1 MKKSRRLPTANHS
14 TNPRR
19 NGTITVG
26 RVAPLTRIVL
36 GTAISLAYASG
47 ALAAEAAAEP
57 TTGLQEVIVTAQR
70 RAEAIQ
76 DVPLSITALNA
87 QALEN
92 RAATSFLDYASE
104 VPGLAFGYT
113 GDGEAT
119 SRTISIRGISGD
131 NTTGFYIDETPVP
144 DSINPRVVDVER
156 VEVLRGPQGTLYG
169 ARSMGGTVRLI
180 TLQPKLNE
188 WSSWVKVN
196 GSHTENA
203 GSQNYGVDA
212 VLNMPLIADHMALR
226 LDVFGQHDGGYF
238 KRRFLTNPAEAAD
251 LPLDANPTTI
261 GGLPTTTVDDVGRTN
276 SLGGAGSLLVQLN
289 DDFSVTPRIMF
300 QKATSNG
307 LNYADQGAYPVLENG
322 LTPPPPVTVNMHPE
336 SLTQYRFFNLPESS
350 LDRWV
355 LSSLSV
361 KWHTGVGE
369 VTSSTSYF
377 DRTVDETEDETD
389 FLWQNLFAT
398 LDGAPNPFPTGPPYH
413 AQPLPSTIE
422 ELKQLHEFV
431 QEVRFVSQLSG
442 PLQFVSGV
450 FYQDERGRLPYAGY
464 YPPALA
470 PIPSGFY
477 SILPINP
484 ANPNEIFGQDA
495 ETKVRETAA
504 YGEASYSFT
513 SALKGTVG
521 LRAYDIHSSLSDYL
535 EGLAFGG
542 PRLTDP
548 EASITANGVNPKAE
562 LDYHIDPDK
571 MVYALA
577 ARGYRPGG
585 LVPSIPGNPMSDPF
599 HCFAQLEALGYTSA
613 AQTKSYRPDYL
624 WNYEVG
630 AKTDWADHRLVLNGA
645 LYYIDW
651 KNIQQLVALAC
662 GFQFRANAGAADV
675 TGFDFD
681 LNARPIDNLSLSAG
695 IGYQP
700 ARITETAKA
709 IPDLLV
715 GSRVYQVPDWTYTAS
730 VNYTV
735 PVTGGSSVVTTV
747 GYSYTTSSTSAA
759 VTVPVVDGI
768 PEPRVRPAYGLLD
781 ARIAYER
788 GSYQFAFV
796 GKNLTN
802 TLADLSDN
810 RSLAAETLGR
820 PRLVVNQPRT
830 LGVEAIARF

>member
-1 MKKSRRLPTANHS
+1 VSKNDNGASMRRICVAGGPFRALALVTLGVALS
-14 TNPRR
+14 M
-19 NGTITVG
+19 GLAG
-26 RVAPLTRIVL
+26 RASADAAAAAPVQ
-36 GTAISLAYASG
+36 SG
-47 ALAAEAAAEP
+47 A
-57 TTGLQEVIVTAQR
+57 GLEEVIVTAQR
-70 RAEAIQ
+70 RSEPLQ
-76 DVPLSITALNA
+76 DVPLSITALNS

-119 SRTISIRGISGD
+119 ARTISIRGISGD

-144 DSINPRVVDVER
+144 DSINPRVVDVDR
-156 VEVLRGPQGTLYG
+156 IEVLRGPQGTLYG
-169 ARSMGGTVRLI
+169 ARSMGGTVRMI

-196 GSHTENA
+196 GSHTQGA
-203 GSQNYGVDA
+203 GSQNYGLDA
-212 VLNMPLIADHMALR
+212 VLNVPLIPDHMALR
-226 LDVFGQHDGGYF
+226 LDVFAQHDGGYF
-238 KRRFLTNPAEAAD
+238 KRRFLTNPSEAAN
-251 LPLDANPTTI
+251 LPLDANPTAV
-261 GGLPTTTVDDVGRTN
+261 GGLPTTTLDDVGRTN
-276 SLGGAGSLLVQLN
+276 SFGGAGSLLIQLN
-289 DDFSVTPRIMF
+289 DALSITPRIMF

-307 LNYADQGAYPVLENG
+307 LNYSDQGSYAVLETG
-322 LTPPPPVTVNMHPE
+322 MTPPAPVFVNMHPE

-355 LSSLSV
+355 LPSLSI
-361 KWHTGVGE
+361 KWNAGVGQL
-369 VTSSTSYF
+369 TSSTSYF
-377 DRTVDETEDETD
+377 DRTVDEVEDESD

-398 LDGAPNPFPTGPPYH
+398 LNGAPDPFPTGPPYH
-413 AQPLPSTIE
+413 AQPGPSTIE

-442 PLQFVSGV
+442 PFQFVTGV
-450 FYQDERGRLPYAGY
+450 FFQDLRGRLPYAGY

-470 PIPSGFY
+470 PTIPPGFY
-477 SILPINP
+477 SILPVNP
-484 ANPNEIFGQDA
+484 AIPDEIFGQDA
-495 ETKVRETAA
+495 ETRVRETAL

-521 LRAYDIHSSLSDYL
+521 LRGYNIHSSLSDYL

-548 EASITANGVNPKAE
+548 EASISANGVNPKAE
-562 LDYHIDPDK
+562 LDYHIDADK

-585 LVPSIPGNPMSDPF
+585 LVPSIPGNPQSDPF

-624 WNYEVG
+624 WNYEAG
-630 AKTDWADHRLVLNGA
+630 FKTEWADHRLVVNASG
-645 LYYIDW
+645 YYIDW

-675 TGFDFD
+675 KGFDLE
-681 LNARPIDNLSLSAG
+681 LNARPLDNLSFSAG
-695 IGYQP
+695 VGYQP
-700 ARITETAKA
+700 ARITETARA
-709 IPDLLV
+709 IPNLLV
-715 GSRVYQVPDWTYTAS
+715 GSRVYQVPDWTFTAS
-730 VNYTV
+730 ANYTISL
-735 PVTGGSSVVTTV
+735 TGNSSIVSTI
-747 GYSYTTSSTSAA
+747 GWSYTGDSTSAA
-759 VTVPVVDGI
+759 VTVPVINGV
-768 PEPRVRPAYGLLD
+768 PEPRVRPAYSLLD
-781 ARIAYER
+781 ARIAYEVA
-788 GSYQFAFV
+788 SYQFAFV

-830 LGVEAIARF
+830 LGVEVVARF

>member
-1 MKKSRRLPTANHS
+1 MRRT
-14 TNPRR
+14 
-19 NGTITVG
+19 
-26 RVAPLTRIVL
+26 PLSDEL
-36 GTAISLAYASG
+36 FKALAQISLIAALSLGPAGRAS
-47 ALAAEAAAEP
+47 ADAAAAAPAESG
-57 TTGLQEVIVTAQR
+57 TGLQEVIVTAQR
-70 RAEAIQ
+70 RAEALQ
-76 DVPLSITALNA
+76 DVPLSITALNS

-119 SRTISIRGISGD
+119 ARTISIRGISGD

-144 DSINPRVVDVER
+144 DSINPRVVDVDR
-156 VEVLRGPQGTLYG
+156 IEVLRGPQGTLYG
-169 ARSMGGTVRLI
+169 ARSMGGTVRMI

-196 GSHTENA
+196 GSHTESA
-203 GSQNYGVDA
+203 GSQNYGLDA

-226 LDVFGQHDGGYF
+226 LDVFAQHDGGYF
-238 KRRFLTNPAEAAD
+238 KRRFLTSPSEAAN
-251 LPLDANPTTI
+251 LPLDANPTTV

-276 SLGGAGSLLVQLN
+276 SFGGAGSLLVQ
-289 DDFSVTPRIMF
+289 FSEDLSITPRIMF

-307 LNYADQGAYPVLENG
+307 LNYSDQGSYPVLETG
-322 LTPPPPVTVNMHPE
+322 MTPPPPVFVNMHPE
-336 SLTQYRFFNLPESS
+336 SLTQYRFFDLPERSS
-350 LDRWV
+350 DAWV
-355 LSSLSV
+355 LPSLSV
-361 KWHTGVGE
+361 RWNAGPGQL
-369 VTSSTSYF
+369 TSSTSYF
-377 DRTVDETEDETD
+377 DRTVDETEEYSD
-389 FLWQNLFAT
+389 FLWQGLFAT
-398 LDGAPNPFPTGPPYH
+398 LDGFPLPSGLPYH
-413 AQPLPSTIE
+413 AQPVPGTIQ

-442 PLQFVSGV
+442 PFQFVSGV

-464 YPPALA
+464 YPPSVVA
-470 PIPSGFY
+470 IPSVFY

-484 ANPNEIFGQDA
+484 ANPGEIFGQDA
-495 ETKVRETAA
+495 ETKVRETAV

-521 LRAYDIHSSLSDYL
+521 LRGYNIHSSLSDYL

-548 EASITANGVNPKAE
+548 EASVSASGVNPKAE
-562 LDYHIDPDK
+562 LDYHIDADK

-585 LVPSIPGNPMSDPF
+585 LVPSIPGSAQNDTF

-613 AQTKSYRPDYL
+613 AQTKSYKPDYL
-624 WNYEVG
+624 WNYEAG
-630 AKTDWADHRLVLNGA
+630 FKTEWADHRLMVNASG
-645 LYYIDW
+645 YYIDW

-675 TGFDFD
+675 KGFDLE
-681 LNARPIDNLSLSAG
+681 LNARPIDNLSFSAG

-700 ARITETAKA
+700 ARITETARA
-709 IPDLLV
+709 IPNLLV
-715 GSRVYQVPDWTYTAS
+715 GSRVYQVPDWTFTAS
-730 VNYTV
+730 ANYTV
-735 PVTGGSSVVTTV
+735 PLSGSSSVVSTI
-747 GYSYTTSSTSAA
+747 GWSYTGDSTSAA
-759 VTVPVVDGI
+759 VTVPIVNGT
-768 PEPRVRPAYGLLD
+768 PEPRVRPSYSLLD
-781 ARIAYER
+781 ARIAYEVA
-788 GSYQFAFV
+788 SYQFALV

-810 RSLAAETLGR
+810 RSLAAETIGR

-830 LGVEAIARF
+830 VGVEVVARF